1 MRSLT
6 LLFGVFITLLLASS
20 VVSACSCAGGAPPC
34 ESFGSA
40 SAVFV
45 GTPVSVRENKR
56 TKSTNPNDIDWT
68 PIIYKFSV
76 EQSYLGVPGT
86 EIEVFTGRGGGD
98 CGYQFKIG
106 QRYLVYAYEDQNK
119 LNTGICTRTKPFSSA
134 TEDLAF
140 LGGLATTSP
149 GVTIYGEV
157 IGDEALRSDISIKLE
172 GPGTQKEV
180 RPDANGNFRISGL
193 PAGKYKVS
201 LNIPETL
208 TTYEPQKEIQVADR
222 GCAAIAWHL
231 ADNGRVS
238 GRVIDA
244 EGLPV
249 ARILVS
255 LLDPEDQK
263 DNHTKYERTDGEG
276 RFNFSGVSRGRY
288 FIAVNRN
295 RYADPKDPTNAYPP
309 TFYPGVVDQTHA
321 QLITVGSGEKL
332 TDFEIRIPLKRAA
345 SILNGSVVWSDGSP
359 VVDAQ
364 LSIYDV
370 TQGESNITYGAAADA
385 QGRFR
390 IEGYSG
396 QKLIIQA
403 RSNRQ
408 HVPGSNSPEPMERS
422 ERLTITLQRPTET
435 TRIVITKI
443 R

>member
-1 MRSLT
+1 MRSIT
-6 LLFGVFITLLLASS
+6 LLIGILITLLLANSA
-20 VVSACSCAGGAPPC
+20 VSACSCAGGNPPC

-45 GTPVSVRENKR
+45 GTPVSVGENKR
-56 TKSTNPNDIDWT
+56 PKSSNPNDIDWT
-68 PIIYKFSV
+68 PIVYKFSV

-86 EIEVFTGRGGGD
+86 EVEVFTGRGGGD

-106 QRYLVYAYEDQNK
+106 QRYLVYAYKDQDK

-140 LGGLATTSP
+140 LGGLATTTP
-149 GVTIYGEV
+149 GVTIYGQV
-157 IGDEALRSDISIKLE
+157 TGNKPLNSDISVKVE
-172 GPGTQKEV
+172 GETAQKEV
-180 RPDANGNFRISGL
+180 RPDADGDFRISGL
-193 PAGKYKVS
+193 PAGKYKIK

-208 TTYEPQKEIQVADR
+208 TAYEPQREIEVSDR
-222 GCAAIAWHL
+222 GCAAITWRL
-231 ADNGRVS
+231 TDNGRVS

-244 EGLPV
+244 ESQPV

-263 DNHTKYERTDGEG
+263 DNYTKYERTDGDG
-276 RFNFSGVSRGRY
+276 RFSFAGVSRGRY

-295 RYADPKDPTNAYPP
+295 RFADPKDLTNAYPP

-321 QLITVGSGEKL
+321 QLITVGAGEKL
-332 TDFEIRIPLKRAA
+332 TDLEVRIPLKRPP
-345 SILNGSVVWSDGSP
+345 SILDGSVVWSDGSP
-359 VVDAQ
+359 VVNAQ

-370 TQGESNITYGAAADA
+370 TQGESNIAYGAAADA
-385 QGRFR
+385 QGHFR
-390 IEGYSG
+390 IEGYAG
-396 QKLIIQA
+396 QKLIINA

-408 HVPGSNSPEPMERS
+408 HVPGSNAPEPMERS
-422 ERLTITLQRPTET
+422 EKMTITLQRPTES

-443 R
+443 Q